1 MNRGETEGSRRK
13 GFSIDI
19 RLVVVIIFVVCFI
32 SLCTHVDKLAEN
44 QIKQTPD
51 TVYVKQTQQTI
62 T

>member
-32 SLCTHVDKLAEN
+32 SLCTHVDKLAEKGFY
-44 QIKQTPD
+44 IKTPD
-51 TVYVKQTQQTI
+51 TVYVKQTQ
-62 T
+62 